1 MMHLD
6 TIGFQKSIVAVVMVL
21 ATTVWSSA
29 PALASAP
36 ILKRSDRPDR
46 YANNHHADHNANVN
60 DDAND
65 NNDYYVD
72 EYSEEV
78 ERRQQTTTQNT
89 TGLTQ
94 QADLISACRYS
105 PNNLDVFAD
114 AAQTQRLLTI
124 APYTPVTLTGVV
136 GSGIAEIRHPA
147 DGWISALTLESCS
160 DPSVPIPD
168 PDETACYRV
177 LTNVTVRTA
186 PSIRASALGYIRT
199 GGIAYATTNPPNEVF
214 SSDGRT
220 WIEIDDFLGSDGW
233 IAITGANNTGTNA
246 VRLAGDECER
256 E

>member
-1 MMHLD
+1 MMNLD
-6 TIGFQKSIVAVVMVL
+6 TIGSQRSVVAFVIML
-21 ATTVWSSA
+21 ATMSWSSL
-29 PALASAP
+29 PASANE
-36 ILKRSDRPDR
+36 RTMERTDQ
-46 YANNHHADHNANVN
+46 YENNHHTNP
-60 DDAND
+60 

-72 EYSEEV
+72 EYSEE
-78 ERRQQTTTQNT
+78 EEHRQQTTTQNT

-94 QADLISACRYS
+94 QANLISACRYS
-105 PNNLDVFAD
+105 PNTLDVFTD

-124 APYTPVTLTGVV
+124 ASYTPVTLTGVV
-136 GSGIAEIRHPA
+136 GAGIAEIRYPA
-147 DGWISALTLESCS
+147 DGWISTLALESCG
-160 DPSVPIPD
+160 DTPAPIPD

-233 IAITGANNTGTNA
+233 IAITGANNTGANA

-256 E
+256 D

>member
-1 MMHLD
+1 MMNLD
-6 TIGFQKSIVAVVMVL
+6 TIDSRRSMVAFVIVL
-21 ATTVWSSA
+21 ATTAWSGS
-29 PALASAP
+29 PALANERTVERAD
-36 ILKRSDRPDR
+36 RSNQ
-46 YANNHHADHNANVN
+46 YANNHHTNH
-60 DDAND
+60 

-72 EYSEEV
+72 EYNEAE
-78 ERRQQTTTQNT
+78 ERRQQTTTQTPTQNT

-105 PNNLDVFAD
+105 PNSLDVFSD

-124 APYTPVTLTGVV
+124 APYTPLILTGVI
-136 GSGIAEIRHPA
+136 GTGIAEIRHPA
-147 DGWISALTLESCS
+147 DGWISTLTVESCG
-160 DPSVPIPD
+160 DVPAPIPD
-168 PDETACYRV
+168 PNETACYRV

-186 PSIRASALGYIRT
+186 PNIRASALGYIRT
-199 GGIAYATTNPPNEVF
+199 GGIGYATTNPPNEVF

-256 E
+256 N